1 MSETQERKNDFSQGN
16 VPRLIM
22 KLAIPMIVAQIVNA
36 LYSIVDRIYIG
47 HMAGV
52 GQTALTGIG
61 LCFPITM
68 TVSAFA
74 ALIGYGGAPLS
85 SILRGSKRDQRAEQ
99 VLGNCVTA
107 LTVLGI
113 VVPLACFLLR
123 EPVLYLFGASD
134 ATYPYAN
141 EYITIYLMGS
151 LPVMLTLGLN
161 TFINAQGFT
170 RDGMVTVGIGA
181 LCNIVLD
188 PIFIFVLGLGV
199 AGAAIATVISQVV
212 SCLWVFRFL
221 LGKKNL
227 IRLRRQYLRPSW
239 PLLGK
244 ICALGVSSFI
254 MQITESAI
262 SAVFNASLFRYGGDI
277 YVTTMTVATSISQI
291 YTMIIQGFGQGAQ
304 PVTGYNYG
312 AGAYSRV
319 RQCYRFLTG
328 ACLTYAVVAW
338 GLIQLFMPQIIS
350 VFNSDPDLLA
360 TAVPMLR
367 IFFLL
372 TFLFALQ
379 TASQNTFVALGE
391 AKKATFFA
399 LLRKVFLLIPLIL
412 LMPRLGF
419 GVAGIFAAE
428 PIADTISAAACFL
441 TFLFTSYRGLR
452 KKELAQAGQT
462 QERCV

>member
-134 ATYPYAN
+134 ATYLYAN

-462 QERCV
+462 QEKTI